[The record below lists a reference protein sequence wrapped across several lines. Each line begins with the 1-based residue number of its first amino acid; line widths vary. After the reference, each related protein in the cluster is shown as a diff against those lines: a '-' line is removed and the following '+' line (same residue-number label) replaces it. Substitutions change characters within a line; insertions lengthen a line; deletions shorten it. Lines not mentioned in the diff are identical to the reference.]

1 MNTTVLSVPD
11 ISCAHCRTAIE
22 GAVGALP
29 GVTMVAVD
37 IAAKRVTIEGSVAE
51 DAVEQVLH
59 DLGYEVAG
67 RA

>member
-1 MNTTVLSVPD
+1 MNATVLSVPD

-29 GVTMVAVD
+29 GVTLVAVD
-37 IAAKRVTIEGSVAE
+37 VTGKRVTIEGTVAE
-51 DAVEQVLH
+51 DTVEETLR